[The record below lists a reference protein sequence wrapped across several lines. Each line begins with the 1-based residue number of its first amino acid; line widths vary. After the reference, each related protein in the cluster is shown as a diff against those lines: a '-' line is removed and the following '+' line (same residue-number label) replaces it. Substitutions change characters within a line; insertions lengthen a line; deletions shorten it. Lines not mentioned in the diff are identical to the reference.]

1 MNTYEIEMSPAELA
15 KWFTKQGFEKVEFK
29 KAHEY
34 VSSYWLDQ
42 SVSVKLTRRDG
53 FDTWYKVA
61 YGGSFLVFEV
71 ALQGHTLS
79 YDCFCPIWLFGIWS
93 RKVSFKKDAGGIVK
107 YRKEGYE
114 FEEKFKRFLD
124 KKGA

>member
-1 MNTYEIEMSPAELA
+1 MNTVEVEISPAELDR
-15 KWFTKQGFEKVEFK
+15 WFTKKGFEKAEFQ

-34 VSSYWLDQ
+34 VSGYWLDQ
-42 SVSVKLTRRDG
+42 SVSVKLTRREG
-53 FDTWYKVA
+53 FTTYYKAA

-71 ALQGHTLS
+71 ALQGQTLS
-79 YDCFCPIWLFGIWS
+79 YDCYCPIWLFGIWT
-93 RKVSFKKDAGGIVK
+93 RKLSFKQDAGGIVK

-114 FEEKFKRFLD
+114 VEEKFKRFLE